1 MTKREVKS
9 MSNENL
15 IYELSR
21 LILTGGYKALKCSIK
36 DAELICKELE
46 SRKVI
51 EDAESLHKRWQH
63 RYML

>member
-15 IYELSR
+15 IYQLSR
-21 LILTGGYKALKCSIK
+21 LILTGGYKVLKCSIK

-46 SRKVI
+46 NRKVI
-51 EDAESLHKRWQH
+51 KDAEYLHQMWEH
-63 RYML
+63 RYIL

>member
-9 MSNENL
+9 MSNDNL

-21 LILTGGYKALKCSIK
+21 LMLTGGYKALKCSIK

>member
-9 MSNENL
+9 MSNDNL

-21 LILTGGYKALKCSIK
+21 LMATGGYKALKGSIK

-46 SRKVI
+46 NRKI
-51 EDAESLHKRWQH
+51 IKDAEDLHNRWQQ